1 MAMHGLL
8 LAKSA
13 LWHLPTPKPKVME
26 VDLRPIPTEEAPPE
40 PLLKNTIETPA
51 KDEKP
56 APPPPTPGKH
66 AEPAAKPKPA
76 QKSQTNNAIAAAQKK
91 ISKHLYYPPEAIAAG
106 LEGEVRLL
114 LSLDEKGHIVD
125 ADVAASSGHAV
136 LDKAALRA
144 AWAMGSVEGADKRAV
159 ILPVVFRLR

>member
-1 MAMHGLL
+1 MAMHGML

-13 LWHLPTPKPKVME
+13 LWHLPTPHPKVME
-26 VDLRPIPTEEAPPE
+26 VDLRPMPAEEAPPE
-40 PLLKNTIETPA
+40 PLLKNTIETP
-51 KDEKP
+51 EKEDKPTTPPP
-56 APPPPTPGKH
+56 APEKR
-66 AEPAAKPKPA
+66 AEPVAKPKPA
-76 QKSQTNNAIAAAQKK
+76 QKPSANNAIAAAQKK
-91 ISKHLYYPPEAIAAG
+91 LSKHLYYPPEAITAG
-106 LEGEVRLL
+106 LEGEVRLR

-125 ADVAASSGHAV
+125 ADVAATSGHAV